1 MKSYCISRD
10 MIILGMKSANQM
22 VAFRDAEKLDCK
34 WVRLQIASTVK
45 KYFLLLVIIIIVLWK
60 ALKLTLPYFIVF
72 VCCHI
77 SESYFMGPGFFFVDH
92 VLCIFLFLAVQIRCL
107 RKSTLGN
114 ILSEPPRGLHGL
126 LFYCVMIFHPA
137 PFWQH
142 GCYDRII

>member
-22 VAFRDAEKLDCK
+22 AAFRDAEKLDCK

-60 ALKLTLPYFIVF
+60 ALKITLPYSIVF

-77 SESYFMGPGFFFVDH
+77 SESYFMGPGFFLWIMCFAFFFFWQCKSGAWENQH
-92 VLCIFLFLAVQIRCL
+92 LATYCQSHRAVYTAYCFIAWWSFIQL
-107 RKSTLGN
+107 HSGN
-114 ILSEPPRGLHGL
+114 MV
-126 LFYCVMIFHPA
+126 VMI
-137 PFWQH
+137 
-142 GCYDRII
+142 G